1 MIYEVVTFL
10 YKRVGNEKATVHFQ
24 RLALKYR
31 ISNNLLQDTKNFW
44 NGQILFNRRKITAES
59 TSYCNSNLK
68 IEGFI
73 FSDNLIKGF
82 QTFVAES
89 WVRFIFSRCTKMPHF
104 K

>member
-1 MIYEVVTFL
+1 M
-10 YKRVGNEKATVHFQ
+10 
-24 RLALKYR
+24 
-31 ISNNLLQDTKNFW
+31 SNNLLQDMKNFRD
-44 NGQILFNRRKITAES
+44 GKFYSIEEKMAES